1 LVIEITL
8 EIFLHNQ
15 GAILVT
21 GAAGFVGSHLVE
33 SLNAAGFQILALDG
47 LLETTYSSEI
57 KRHRWNNL
65 KTQLGS
71 SVDFFELDLR
81 DSSSVLQL
89 PAVGCII
96 NQAAFPGLDQ
106 SWTETRNYL
115 ECNTIAVS
123 NLLDYARAKKVK
135 RFIQA
140 STSSVYGEIADGDEN
155 SPCTPV
161 SPYGVSKLAAEQL
174 IRNVCASIDMKY
186 VVLRYFSI
194 YGPRQRM
201 DMAYSKFIH
210 SLLNNT
216 PIEIFGDGEQ
226 TRTNTFINDVVEITL
241 DSINNQLFDNQI
253 VNVSGKTE
261 VSLLEVINLLENYS
275 GKTADLIFK
284 SSRLGDQRNTRGDIQ
299 KLMGIAKYLSFTPF
313 DIGLAKQFDWT
324 VENAFS

>member
-1 LVIEITL
+1 MKTIL
-8 EIFLHNQ
+8 EISLHNQ
-15 GAILVT
+15 DAILVT

-33 SLNAAGFQILALDG
+33 SLSAAGFQVLALDG

-57 KRHRWNNL
+57 KRSRWNSL
-65 KTQLGS
+65 KTQYGS
-71 SVDFFELDLR
+71 TVDFFELDLR
-81 DSSSVLQL
+81 DSSLVLQL

-106 SWTETRNYL
+106 SWTETRKYL
-115 ECNTIAVS
+115 DCNTIAVS
-123 NLLDYARAKKVK
+123 NLLDYAKIKNVR

-140 STSSVYGEIADGDEN
+140 STSSVYGEIADGGET
-155 SPCTPV
+155 SPCDPV

-174 IRNVCASIDMKY
+174 IRNVCTSIDMKY
-186 VVLRYFSI
+186 VVLRYFSV

-241 DSINNQLFDNQI
+241 DSIRNELFDNQI
-253 VNVSGKTE
+253 VNVSGETE
-261 VSLLEVINLLENYS
+261 VSLLGVINLLENYS

-284 SSRLGDQRNTRGDIQ
+284 NSRLGDQRNTRGNIG
-299 KLMGIAKYLSFTPF
+299 KLMKIGSNLNFTPF
-313 DIGLAKQFDWT
+313 EIGLAKQFDWT
-324 VENAFS
+324 VENAYS